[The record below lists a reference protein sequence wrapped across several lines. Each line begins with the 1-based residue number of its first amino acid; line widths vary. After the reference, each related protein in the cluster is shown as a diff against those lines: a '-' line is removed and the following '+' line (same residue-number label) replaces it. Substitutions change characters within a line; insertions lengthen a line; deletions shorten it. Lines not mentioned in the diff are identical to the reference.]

1 MLESLCRFCGKK
13 TAKKFSLIFEDE
25 SDEEGPSLLQKINS
39 CIPVTVSTNERK
51 SANFVLYW
59 NSFNFQIAEDDQLP
73 KRLCANC
80 LDETNNVFTFVQSIL
95 ETQKTFIIDTT
106 TIKTEHDAHESD
118 TGRRQTRAS
127 KKRTEPTEC
136 EPFECITIADA
147 LSKSNYRERTT
158 ELEINVIPTES
169 TKSGGKRLN
178 EDVSNALKKLKSVA
192 RNLTVSRTTVKKPL
206 SPVVTQQA
214 PQRLRARIESTS
226 DNGNDDAEVDQG
238 DFGDDDEIKSVSSFS
253 TEDEK
258 DSDDDEY
265 MPRKKKQGI
274 SSNTTK
280 ASTSGSTYKRTENF
294 TVYKINSPP
303 VFLCLKCDTRFPAF
317 AALKSHISGDNEC
330 KRASLT
336 CEICNKLCKS
346 RKSLHGH
353 VKGHEQKSSFVC
365 DQCGK
370 VMNEYCPVLG
380 CS

>member
-1 MLESLCRFCGKK
+1 M
-13 TAKKFSLIFEDE
+13 
-25 SDEEGPSLLQKINS
+25 
-39 CIPVTVSTNERK
+39 
-51 SANFVLYW
+51 YW
-59 NSFNFQIAEDDQLP
+59 NFFNFQIAEDDQLP

-95 ETQKTFIIDTT
+95 ETQKTFIIDTAK
-106 TIKTEHDAHESD
+106 IKTEHDAHVSD

-127 KKRTEPTEC
+127 KKRTEPPEC
-136 EPFECITIADA
+136 APFECITVDDG
-147 LSKSNYRERTT
+147 LGKSNYRERTT
-158 ELEINVIPTES
+158 ELEIDVIPTEP
-169 TKSGGKRLN
+169 TNSGGKRLN

-214 PQRLRARIESTS
+214 PQRPRARIESTS
-226 DNGNDDAEVDQG
+226 DDGNDDAEGDQG
-238 DFGDDDEIKSVSSFS
+238 DFGDDYESKSASSFS

-258 DSDDDEY
+258 FSDDDEY
-265 MPRKKKQGI
+265 MPRKKKQGV
-274 SSNTTK
+274 SSNTMK
-280 ASTSGSTYKRTENF
+280 ASTRSSTYKKTENF

-370 VMNEYCPVLG
+370 VMNDNVQCWVVLN
-380 CS
+380 